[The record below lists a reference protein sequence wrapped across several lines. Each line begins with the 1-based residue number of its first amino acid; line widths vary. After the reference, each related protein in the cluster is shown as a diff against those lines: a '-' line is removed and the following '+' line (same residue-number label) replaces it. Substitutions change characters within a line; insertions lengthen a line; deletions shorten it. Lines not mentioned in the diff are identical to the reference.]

1 MITWEIINNCAYCS
15 KLHAQLNLKIEKI
28 KYNKQMQDVQNQ
40 IGEIW
45 SFGWPE
51 TNIFPGL
58 VLEHQNDLNLLISRL
73 SIL

>member
-1 MITWEIINNCAYCS
+1 
-15 KLHAQLNLKIEKI
+15 
-28 KYNKQMQDVQNQ
+28 MQETDVQNQ
-40 IGEIW
+40 IREIW

-51 TNIFPGL
+51 TSIFPGL

>member
-1 MITWEIINNCAYCS
+1 
-15 KLHAQLNLKIEKI
+15 
-28 KYNKQMQDVQNQ
+28 MQETDVQNQ
-40 IGEIW
+40 IREIW

-58 VLEHQNDLNLLISRL
+58 VLEHQIDLNLLISRL

>member
-1 MITWEIINNCAYCS
+1 
-15 KLHAQLNLKIEKI
+15 
-28 KYNKQMQDVQNQ
+28 MQETDVQNQ
-40 IGEIW
+40 IREIW

-73 SIL
+73 SILSMPNKFYWFFSKPLDRFRFGGS